1 MGVGYKSDDPVNS
14 SPMRSI
20 QAEDDKESQAEDE
33 KESQADDDKEI
44 QAEVALRFP

>member
-20 QAEDDKESQAEDE
+20 QAEDDKE
-33 KESQADDDKEI
+33 I